1 MQIEF
6 YSSVSYLPGY
16 TKLQLTTVNR
26 SVLRAPGA
34 QEQRQNCFSHY
45 RNIGNALSSKSM
57 IANKVDC
64 PTA

>member
-26 SVLRAPGA
+26 TILGTPGAPGA
-34 QEQRQNCFSHY
+34 TPELLLVLSQYWQRL
-45 RNIGNALSSKSM
+45 ILTSKS
-57 IANKVDC
+57 
-64 PTA
+64 